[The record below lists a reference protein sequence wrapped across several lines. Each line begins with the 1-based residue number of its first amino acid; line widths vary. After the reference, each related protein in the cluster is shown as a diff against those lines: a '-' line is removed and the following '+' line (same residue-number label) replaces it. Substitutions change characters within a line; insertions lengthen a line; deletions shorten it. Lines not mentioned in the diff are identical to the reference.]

1 MGFLSEISGT
11 PSNIENQL
19 RDQYLP
25 AFQAIGMSLT
35 EAKSTFQNLFQIG
48 KQEAEKEDSIDLPLN
63 LGDVILKKEAT
74 EEGIKSM
81 LAKRRK
87 EGVRDEDIRWWMNR
101 HELDRKMIAK
111 FDEITRMTLYRN
123 SKDKGMSDN
132 EAAAILRKYLP
143 IYGDPEDTSNTSGDD
158 RPLPY
163 ELKDRIDIYIQKR
176 SQSDPFTYKSDIEQS
191 TTFNALVRREIQNRN
206 I

>member
-1 MGFLSEISGT
+1 MGFLSKISGT
-11 PSNIENQL
+11 SSNIENQL

-25 AFQAIGMSLT
+25 AFQAIGMSLR
-35 EAKSTFQNLFQIG
+35 EAKSTFQNLFQLG
-48 KQEAEKEDSIDLPLN
+48 NQEADKEGSIDLPLN
-63 LGDVILKKEAT
+63 LGDVLLKKEAT

-87 EGVRDEDIRWWMNR
+87 EGVRDEDIKWWMNR
-101 HELDRKMIAK
+101 HELDRKMMAK
-111 FDEITRMTLYRN
+111 FDEMSRMALYRY
-123 SKDKGMSDN
+123 SKDKGMSDDK
-132 EAAAILRKYLP
+132 AAARVRKYLP

-176 SQSDPFTYKSDIEQS
+176 SQSNPFTYKSDIEQS
-191 TTFNALVRREIQNRN
+191 TTFNALVRREIQNGN

>member
-1 MGFLSEISGT
+1 MGFLSKISGT
-11 PSNIENQL
+11 SSNIENQL

-35 EAKSTFQNLFQIG
+35 EAKSTFQNLYQLG
-48 KQEAEKEDSIDLPLN
+48 KQEANKEGSIDLPLN
-63 LGDVILKKEAT
+63 LGDVLLKKEAT

-101 HELDRKMIAK
+101 HELDRKMMAK
-111 FDEITRMTLYRN
+111 FDEMSRMTLYLD
-123 SKDKGMSDN
+123 SKDKGMSDD
-132 EAAAILRKYLP
+132 EAAARVRKYFP

-158 RPLPY
+158 RPLLY
-163 ELKDRIDIYIQKR
+163 ELKDRIDIYITKR

-191 TTFNALVRREIQNRN
+191 TTFNPLVRREIQNGN